1 MLNIKKLLSKLVQ
14 QQENMIKVVH
24 NVSLNSS
31 GSIAAGRACAIVQ
44 TFVTNS
50 IPDGYKLLAV
60 VLRGTTNATFFCW
73 YLDWTSTTNRVD
85 YRVTNNGSSA
95 AAVSPTVNL
104 ICVKIG
110 GGYCVVFAM
119 LSALLRGGAG
129 HAKYKEAL
137 RENYKPT
144 AQHGQ
149 RISILRNWTSKRK
162 FLQRCVGHVQQNI
175 QLVALCC
182 SQFGLIID
190 RSDNGEIK
198 RFGNQYNKDRIY
210 VENIQLRFKWTFSIR
225 QLDSYGSV
233 IPERGCWS
241 C

>member
-1 MLNIKKLLSKLVQ
+1 MLNIKKILSKLVQ

-110 GGYCVVFAM
+110 GV
-119 LSALLRGGAG
+119 LR
-129 HAKYKEAL
+129 
-137 RENYKPT
+137 
-144 AQHGQ
+144 
-149 RISILRNWTSKRK
+149 SICN
-162 FLQRCVGHVQQNI
+162 
-175 QLVALCC
+175 A
-182 SQFGLIID
+182 
-190 RSDNGEIK
+190 
-198 RFGNQYNKDRIY
+198 
-210 VENIQLRFKWTFSIR
+210 FST
-225 QLDSYGSV
+225 L
-233 IPERGCWS
+233 ERGCWA

>member
-1 MLNIKKLLSKLVQ
+1 MLNIKKMLAKISNQ
-14 QQENMIKVVH
+14 QNDMIRIVH

-60 VLRGTTNATFFCW
+60 VLRGITNATFFCW

-95 AAVSPTVNL
+95 AAVS
-104 ICVKIG
+104 
-110 GGYCVVFAM
+110 
-119 LSALLRGGAG
+119 GGAG

-137 RENYKPT
+137 RENYKP
-144 AQHGQ
+144 APQHGQ
-149 RISILRNWTSKRK
+149 RISIFFNWTSKRK
-162 FLQRCVGHVQQNI
+162 FLQRCAGHVQQNI
-175 QLVALCC
+175 QLVAFCC
-182 SQFGLIID
+182 SQSGLIID

-210 VENIQLRFKWTFSIR
+210 VENIQFRFKWTFSIR

-233 IPERGCWS
+233 IPVRGWLPC
-241 C
+241 